1 LSEPLT
7 KTPPGP
13 RAPSGPAEP
22 SQLGAPRIRCEVTDT
37 GPSVLTCETDVAPV
51 VEIQIWAGAGAADER
66 DGERGVAHFHEHM
79 LFKGTDRRGV
89 GEVAADIEGA
99 GGRINAYTSY
109 DVTVYHATLPRDRA
123 DTGLDVLCDAVL
135 HPAFDPEE
143 IDREIQVV
151 LEEIRRAEDS
161 PGSVLGQALF
171 AEAYRVHPYRHPI
184 LGTPDSVASFDRA
197 RVRGFYERWY
207 RPGNLAVVA
216 AGDFDRDRLLA
227 RVREAFAD
235 VPAGRIQRRRDPEPA
250 QRGLRTCVVSRPFER
265 AHLELA
271 WPGVPL
277 AHGDAAYLDLL
288 AFLLGHGDSSRLVL
302 RVKEELG
309 LADRADAYSYTPLD
323 PGLTSI
329 ELETD
334 AERAADAIAA
344 CVREVEALRAG
355 PVGDDE
361 LDKAR
366 INFVANEHFE
376 RESVSGLAG
385 KLGSFELT
393 GGGYR
398 NEARYLAAVRSATPA
413 DLLRV
418 AREYLAPDRL
428 TVGAVLPGADARAL
442 DAERVARAVS
452 QAVDDARRRFA
463 PPQVVSRAA
472 GAAVARG
479 GAPRS
484 AAPGAARVSYRLD
497 GGARLHVL
505 PRRSLPIVA
514 ARAAFLGGLLAEDE
528 GSSGLTAF
536 LTSMWL
542 RGTES
547 HSAAGFARDVESRAA
562 EIEPFAGRSSF
573 GLSLETPAA
582 TLDPALDL
590 FCEVLRAPAFD
601 EDELER
607 ERRETLAAIERRE
620 DRLGQRAFQL
630 FTMHHYRR
638 HPYRMP
644 TLGERRVIEGI
655 SRDAVIAHHDRL
667 VVQQNL
673 VLAVVGDVDP
683 DAIARD
689 VSARLAELPAGP
701 APFGA
706 PFPPT
711 EEAPAEI
718 RRACLVKDRAQ
729 AHLVIGFR
737 GVAVDD
743 PDRFALEVIAQI
755 LAGQGGRLFV
765 ELRDRQGLAYTV
777 SASSVEG
784 LAPGYFATYIATA
797 PERLDGAR
805 KGLLAELVRV
815 LDSPPG
821 EAELDR
827 ARRYLVGN
835 FAIDQQRN
843 ASWATLMSLSDLYGL
858 GPDTA
863 SEYAERVE
871 AVSREDV
878 LRVARRILRL
888 DAYTEAVVRPA

>member
-1 LSEPLT
+1 M
-7 KTPPGP
+7 
-13 RAPSGPAEP
+13 
-22 SQLGAPRIRCEVTDT
+22 
-37 GPSVLTCETDVAPV
+37 TCETDVAPV
-51 VEIQIWAGAGAADER
+51 FELQIWAGAGAADER
-66 DGERGVAHFHEHM
+66 DSERGVAHFHEHM
-79 LFKGTDRRGV
+79 LFKGTSRRGV
-89 GEVAADIEGA
+89 GEVAGDIEGA
-99 GGRINAYTSY
+99 GGRINAFTSY
-109 DVTVYHATLPRDRA
+109 DVTVYHATLPSDRA
-123 DTGLDVLCDAVL
+123 DTGIDVLCDAVL
-135 HPAFDPEE
+135 HSVFEPEE

-161 PGSVLGQALF
+161 PGSVLGQAVF

-207 RPGNLAVVA
+207 RPGNLVVVA
-216 AGDFDRDRLLA
+216 AGDFDRERLLA

-235 VPAGRIQRRRDPEPA
+235 LPAGHTDRRRDPEPV
-250 QRGLRTCVVSRPFER
+250 QRGLRTRVLARPFER

-277 AHGDAAYLDLL
+277 SHPDAAHLDLL
-288 AFLLGHGDSSRLVL
+288 AFLLGNGDSSRLVL

-323 PGLTSI
+323 PGLSSI

-334 AERAADAIAA
+334 AERAEEAIAA
-344 CVREVEALRAG
+344 CLREVEALRAA
-355 PVGDDE
+355 PVPDDE
-361 LDKAR
+361 LEKAR
-366 INFVANEHFE
+366 VNFVANEHFE

-385 KLGSFELT
+385 KLGSFEVT
-393 GGGYR
+393 AGGHEM
-398 NEARYLAAVRSATPA
+398 EARYLEAVRSATPA

-418 AREYLAPDRL
+418 ARAYFAPDQL
-428 TVGAVLPGADARAL
+428 TVAAVLPEADARAL
-442 DAERVARAVS
+442 DEVRVARAVAR
-452 QAVDDARRRFA
+452 AVDDSGRRFA
-463 PPQVVSRAA
+463 APPAVSR
-472 GAAVARG
+472 G
-479 GAPRS
+479 G
-484 AAPGAARVSYRLD
+484 ARVSYQLD

-514 ARAAFLGGLLAEDE
+514 ARAAFLGGLLAEDAD
-528 GSSGLTAF
+528 SSGLTAF

-562 EIEPFAGRSSF
+562 DIDQFAGRSSF

-582 TLDPALDL
+582 TLEPALDL

-601 EDELER
+601 EEELER

-620 DRLGQRAFQL
+620 DRLAQRAFQL
-630 FTMHHYRR
+630 FAEHHYRS

-644 TLGERRVIEGI
+644 TLGARHVIEALP
-655 SRDAVIAHHDRL
+655 RDAVIAHHERL

-683 DAIARD
+683 DAIARGL
-689 VSARLAELPAGP
+689 SARLLDLPAGP
-701 APFGA
+701 FAAPR
-706 PFPPT
+706 PPL
-711 EEAPAEI
+711 EPPPAEV
-718 RRACLVKDRAQ
+718 RRAELVKDRAQ

-743 PDRFALEVIAQI
+743 DDRFALEVIAQL
-755 LAGQGGRLFV
+755 LAGQGGRLFL

-777 SASSVEG
+777 SAASIEG
-784 LAPGYFATYIATA
+784 VAPGWFATYIATA
-797 PERLDGAR
+797 PERLDEAR
-805 KGLLAELVRV
+805 SGLLAELTRL
-815 LDSPPG
+815 LDSPPDA
-821 EAELDR
+821 AELDR

-843 ASWATLMSLSDLYGL
+843 AAHAALISLSDLYGL
-858 GPDTA
+858 GPDA
-863 SEYAERVE
+863 AGEYAARVE

-878 LRVARRILRL
+878 LRVARRIVRL
-888 DAYTEAVVRPA
+888 DAYTEAVVRP